1 MWQKKTTMV
10 KTIRLALIL
19 ILVQLFCNE
28 LNAQVWEPDSVYVK
42 GRNYEIFDTTRIVSK
57 NALGGNVFLGEGFWR
72 GNISE
77 YFSNQFYIG
86 INLDIHRGRFVI
98 QIDDYIGF
106 GKVKQTMTFPG
117 QLKWV
122 KNDAEMSYMFGC
134 NLGYS
139 IVDNKYLLISP
150 IAGVGGN
157 YLTSSFWYST
167 SDNVENEPFLP
178 YYKLGFFIDLKS
190 LTLLDA
196 HTRINDK
203 DVYYTSLRLS
213 FGINRPIGS
222 PRYSEYYKG
231 SMIYFT
237 IGMGGLTRKNEKR

>member
-1 MWQKKTTMV
+1 M
-10 KTIRLALIL
+10 
-19 ILVQLFCNE
+19 
-28 LNAQVWEPDSVYVK
+28 
-42 GRNYEIFDTTRIVSK
+42 
-57 NALGGNVFLGEGFWR
+57 
-72 GNISE
+72 
-77 YFSNQFYIG
+77 
-86 INLDIHRGRFVI
+86 
-98 QIDDYIGF
+98 
-106 GKVKQTMTFPG
+106 
-117 QLKWV
+117 
-122 KNDAEMSYMFGC
+122 
-134 NLGYS
+134 
-139 IVDNKYLLISP
+139 LISP

-190 LTLLDA
+190 LTLLEA